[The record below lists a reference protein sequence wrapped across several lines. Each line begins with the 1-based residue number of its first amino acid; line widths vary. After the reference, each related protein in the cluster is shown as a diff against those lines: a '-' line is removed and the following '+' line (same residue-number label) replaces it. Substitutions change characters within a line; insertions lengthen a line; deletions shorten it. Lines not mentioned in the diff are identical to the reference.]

1 MLDLLQSERSRHYL
15 ICAARHPLVSSS
27 KLWDELL
34 LYNLNPAAQTRLAAL
49 FEKLTGKS
57 ITADSPVNTLSG
69 GQKVMLMCLLALL
82 SPAPRILFLDL
93 WHSLD
98 TENRSKVQQLLS
110 EFGQGRE
117 ILFEDSS
124 DAD

>member
-1 MLDLLQSERSRHYL
+1 MLNLLQSERSRRYL
-15 ICAARHPLVSSS
+15 ICPARHPLLSNS

-34 LYNLNPAAQTRLAAL
+34 LYNLDPAAQTKLSALFEHLAGKRLAA
-49 FEKLTGKS
+49 
-57 ITADSPVNTLSG
+57 DSEVQTLSG
-69 GQKVMLMCLLALL
+69 GQKVLLMCLLALL
-82 SPAPRILFLDL
+82 SPAPRIIFLDL

-98 TENRSKVQQLLS
+98 PQNRNKVQQLLA

-117 ILFEDSS
+117 ILLEESS